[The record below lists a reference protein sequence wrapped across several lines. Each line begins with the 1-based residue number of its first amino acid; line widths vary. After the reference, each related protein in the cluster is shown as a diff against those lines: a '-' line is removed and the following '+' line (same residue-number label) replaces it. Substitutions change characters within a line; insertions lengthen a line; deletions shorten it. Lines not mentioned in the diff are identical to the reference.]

1 MSENNQDQVA
11 QVAPVAGKAKNRV
24 GRPLKYDFTTL
35 KNVGDTLFVP
45 NATISLVSSAHS
57 FGKRNGFKLET
68 KSSTNDAGTIKG
80 ILVRRL
86 A

>member
-1 MSENNQDQVA
+1 MSENKQEQVA
-11 QVAPVAGKAKNRV
+11 QAAPAGKAKGKV

-35 KNVGDTLFVP
+35 KNVGDELFVP

-68 KSSTNDAGTIKG
+68 KSSTNDTGTVKG
-80 ILVRRL
+80 ILVRRV